1 MWALQAE
8 AGADIV
14 MLDNYTPE
22 GLIADAKVLKARFPH
37 VLVEASGGITAAT
50 LPAYLDAAIDV
61 VSMGSLTHGYA
72 VADFSLKVQ
81 KGAGV
86 AAVSGIVAAGAGK

>member
-1 MWALQAE
+1 MQAA

-14 MLDNYTPE
+14 MLDNYDSPVALA
-22 GLIADAKVLKARFPH
+22 GDARKLKEAHPH

-50 LPAYLDAAIDV
+50 ITGFCSPHIDV
-61 VSMGSLTHGYA
+61 VSLGSLTQGYA
-72 VADFSLKVQ
+72 CADFSLKIS

-86 AAVSGIVAAGAGK
+86 AAIANAKATAR